1 MYLLWGI
8 GDIIEDYPR
17 VVQFVLNR
25 TISRWPLRPPLGC
38 TKVDVTVDLLLLNI
52 RDVCEDVAVTVGVSR
67 IYIPNPLIN
76 IIKRSQHLIPLP
88 RHPVLC
94 SGVKVRMSLH
104 VPKVVRK
111 YADRNFTLNICIK
124 ITFKLYWK

>member
-25 TISRWPLRPPLGC
+25 TISRWPLRPPLGR
-38 TKVDVTVDLLLLNI
+38 TKVYISVDLLLLNI
-52 RDVCEDVAVTVGVSR
+52 RDKCEDVAVTFSIGRVDIS
-67 IYIPNPLIN
+67 NPLIN

-94 SGVKVRMSLH
+94 SWIKVRMCLH
-104 VPKVVRK
+104 VPEIVRQ